1 MIDQIFYI
9 FGSPSSVDFNVMVL
23 VPHIPDVYTAYEWC
37 DEFAENL
44 TDTLQGKNINVNLA
58 VLDEGVITNVFK
70 GISDEV
76 NNSIFYT
83 YSSHQQWHP
92 LNIIKI
98 IPRNFHLKL
107 LRVARIVLSL
117 LVHTEHQI
125 QIKEAF
131 KSDINV
137 KAKIL
142 SEINLRT
149 IHNWDDQNITLIDFK
164 KDCAFQFG
172 QVFGLTSDK
181 ELYTK
186 EDVIANYPHFQEA
199 LERMNYSS
207 MDVIETAKDSF
218 LSILISEIPKM
229 IHDQN

>member
-142 SEINLRT
+142 SEINLKN
-149 IHNWDDQNITLIDFK
+149 IHNLGDITLTDFK
-164 KDCAFQFG
+164 KICAFQFG
-172 QVFGLTSDK
+172 QVLGLIDGK

-186 EDVIANYPHFQEA
+186 EDIATNYPQFQEA

-207 MDVIETAKDSF
+207 MDVIETAKNNF
-218 LSILISEIPKM
+218 LATLISEIPKM
-229 IHDQN
+229 ICDQN